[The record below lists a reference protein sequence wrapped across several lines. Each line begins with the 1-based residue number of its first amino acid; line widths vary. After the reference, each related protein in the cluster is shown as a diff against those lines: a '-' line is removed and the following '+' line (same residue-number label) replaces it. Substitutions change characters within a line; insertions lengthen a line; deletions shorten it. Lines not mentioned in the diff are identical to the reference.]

1 MRSRQGK
8 KLNTSISNELKY
20 RVGFSDDCITIPQD
34 KLSENPWIFIN
45 STDSQLVSKIN
56 IDSTPLSDITD
67 ISEEYMFLNN
77 VENTDDATYKSSDY
91 ILELK
96 SGKIENKF
104 IKLQKYK

>member
-1 MRSRQGK
+1 MV
-8 KLNTSISNELKY
+8 KY
-20 RVGFSDDCITIPQD
+20 NINNQYFLID
-34 KLSENPWIFIN
+34 KR
-45 STDSQLVSKIN
+45 N
-56 IDSTPLSDITD
+56 IDIKKSVYITD

-91 ILELK
+91 VLELK

>member
-1 MRSRQGK
+1 MV
-8 KLNTSISNELKY
+8 KY
-20 RVGFSDDCITIPQD
+20 NINNQYFLID
-34 KLSENPWIFIN
+34 KR
-45 STDSQLVSKIN
+45 N
-56 IDSTPLSDITD
+56 IDIKKSVYITD

-77 VENTDDATYKSSDY
+77 VENTDDITYKSSDY

>member
-1 MRSRQGK
+1 MVKYNINNQYFLIDKRNVDIK
-8 KLNTSISNELKY
+8 TSVY
-20 RVGFSDDCITIPQD
+20 
-34 KLSENPWIFIN
+34 
-45 STDSQLVSKIN
+45 
-56 IDSTPLSDITD
+56 ITD

-77 VENTDDATYKSSDY
+77 LENTDDATYKSSDY

>member
-1 MRSRQGK
+1 MV
-8 KLNTSISNELKY
+8 KY
-20 RVGFSDDCITIPQD
+20 NINNQYFLID
-34 KLSENPWIFIN
+34 KR
-45 STDSQLVSKIN
+45 N
-56 IDSTPLSDITD
+56 IDIKTSVYITD

-77 VENTDDATYKSSDY
+77 LENTDDATYKSSDY

>member
-1 MRSRQGK
+1 MVKYNINNQYLLIDKRNKDIK
-8 KLNTSISNELKY
+8 KSVYIS
-20 RVGFSDDCITIPQD
+20 
-34 KLSENPWIFIN
+34 
-45 STDSQLVSKIN
+45 
-56 IDSTPLSDITD
+56 D
-67 ISEEYMFLNN
+67 ISEEYLFLNN

>member
-1 MRSRQGK
+1 
-8 KLNTSISNELKY
+8 
-20 RVGFSDDCITIPQD
+20 
-34 KLSENPWIFIN
+34 
-45 STDSQLVSKIN
+45 
-56 IDSTPLSDITD
+56 
-67 ISEEYMFLNN
+67 MFLNN

>member
-1 MRSRQGK
+1 MV
-8 KLNTSISNELKY
+8 KY
-20 RVGFSDDCITIPQD
+20 NINNQYFLID
-34 KLSENPWIFIN
+34 KR
-45 STDSQLVSKIN
+45 N
-56 IDSTPLSDITD
+56 IDIKKSVYITD